1 MSNVIGIPLIKGN
14 NLEIIP
20 AVLDKTVLEASTFE
34 GTAAFHSTADAGTI
48 EPGIVHGGNSL
59 AGTFAGF
66 MADINL
72 KAHTVSILK
81 KALLVAIPMKKG
93 DSWNIGEQVQIHK
106 STGLVDKSGTIFI
119 DARIKGALIMGV
131 NGSTGVEM
139 PCVLIDLISTK
150 TSATADPADAPTK
163 VTRGVK

>member
-14 NLEIIP
+14 NHEIIP
-20 AVLDKTVLEASTFE
+20 AVLDKSVLPSSTFE
-34 GTAAFHSTADAGTI
+34 GVAAFHSTADAGTI
-48 EPGIVHGGNSL
+48 EPVIVHGGNSL

-66 MADINL
+66 MVDVNL

-81 KALLVAIPMKKG
+81 KALLVAIPMKKS

-106 STGLVDKSGTIFI
+106 TTGEIDKSGTIFL
-119 DARIKGALIMGV
+119 DARIKNPLTIGIDESG
-131 NGSTGVEM
+131 GFER